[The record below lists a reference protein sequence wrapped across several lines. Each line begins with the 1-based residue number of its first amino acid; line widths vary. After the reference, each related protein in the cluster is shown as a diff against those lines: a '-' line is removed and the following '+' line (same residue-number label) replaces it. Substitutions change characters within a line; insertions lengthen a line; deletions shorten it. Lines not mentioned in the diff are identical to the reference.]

1 MAALGSRVFRE
12 RRVFGDLAGTV
23 AGVLSEVASSL
34 AQRDFF
40 RAGAVAAV
48 KAPAVG
54 ASGWNG
60 EVFREIGHGLG
71 GGLRL
76 SCRVGVSAAIK

>member
-54 ASGWNG
+54 VSGC
-60 EVFREIGHGLG
+60 RERGHGLG
-71 GGLRL
+71 GGLRV
-76 SCRVGVSAAIK
+76 SCNVGVSAAIK